1 MEQIELNVK
10 LRTIKGKQVS
20 NLRRAGDVPAVL
32 YSRHADPVVL
42 QANTREL
49 LRVLTRAGGSRLVK
63 LNIDGA
69 PESRMALVREV
80 QREPIKGTLWHVDF
94 YGVSMTE
101 VIKVEVPIRYDGISP
116 AVTRNEGVLIH
127 AMDSIE
133 IECLPGDLI
142 DVIAIDVSTLDKV
155 GDVIRVS
162 ELRVPATVKLLA
174 DVEATVARVSHLAA
188 EEVEAPAVTEAVV
201 AEPEVIKKGKAEEEE
216 AEAEAK
222 AKE

>member
-1 MEQIELNVK
+1 MEQIELNMK
-10 LRTIKGKQVS
+10 PRTVKGKQVS
-20 NLRRAGDVPAVL
+20 ALRRAGDVPAVL
-32 YSRHADPVVL
+32 YSRRDDPVVL

-63 LNIDGA
+63 LNIEGA

-162 ELRVPATVKLLA
+162 DLKVPDTVKLMI
-174 DVEATVARVSHLAA
+174 DSEATVARVSHLAT
-188 EEVEAPAVTEAVV
+188 EEVEAPAAITEAVA

-216 AEAEAK
+216 VEE
-222 AKE
+222 